1 MTTSHLLPR
10 AFGQKFPVIVRAE
23 GIRLWDAD
31 GNEYIDGTSG
41 AISVAS
47 VGHGRREVADAMHAQ
62 VMRMDY
68 VHDNEFHNEPAHALA
83 AKVTEFAGG
92 DFSHA
97 VFFSSGCLEA
107 VESGIKLCPQLP
119 RAQRRPR
126 AQHRDR
132 TQAES
137 STARRCTRWASA
149 TSWPASRCTRVT
161 WRCRRRRSPVP
172 YCYRCPL
179 GKTFPDCAVACAG
192 ELENTIKASA
202 GRTSR
207 RSSPSRSWVPR
218 HRR

>member
-10 AFGQKFPVIVRAE
+10 AFGQTFPVIVRAE

-92 DFSHA
+92 DFSRA
-97 VFFSSGCLEA
+97 VFFSSGSEA
-107 VESGIKLCPQLP
+107 VESAIKL
-119 RAQRRPR
+119 
-126 AQHRDR
+126 
-132 TQAES
+132 
-137 STARRCTRWASA
+137 A
-149 TSWPASRCTRVT
+149 TTTTP
-161 WRCRRRRSPVP
+161 
-172 YCYRCPL
+172 
-179 GKTFPDCAVACAG
+179 
-192 ELENTIKASA
+192 
-202 GRTSR
+202 
-207 RSSPSRSWVPR
+207 
-218 HRR
+218 